1 MSLPFPI
8 INGSSNSTPHPDS
21 LSVPGKAAAAA
32 SRELFLDPTERFE
45 VYVVKAAERPH
56 YLLRLTPNNDRGEDQ
71 EEDDENDD
79 DTTTTI
85 THGLT
90 DGCDIPEWR
99 KENICGLSS
108 RQITQLSRTV
118 WRVGSCSTLF
128 RRDSQWPVILTTTT
142 TATTKPATL
151 KPNFSAWNNTS
162 HSPWEELYLKLMQ
175 EPPYSSSAVEITY
188 QEALHE
194 FPYEAQNLPVK
205 IYNAAIHWKA
215 MCAMNG
221 WT

>member
-8 INGSSNSTPHPDS
+8 INGSSSTTPPSDS
-21 LSVPGKAAAAA
+21 PSVPGKAAAAA

-45 VYVVKAAERPH
+45 VYVVKAAERPN
-56 YLLRLTPNNDRGEDQ
+56 YLLRLTPHNDRGEDQ

-108 RQITQLSRTV
+108 RQITLLSRTV

-128 RRDSQWPVILTTTT
+128 RRDSQWPVILATANA
-142 TATTKPATL
+142 ATTKPATL

-162 HSPWEELYLKLMQ
+162 HTPWEELYRKLMQ
-175 EPPYSSSAVEITY
+175 EPPYASSAAKITY
-188 QEALHE
+188 QEALHN

-205 IYNAAIHWKA
+205 INHAAANWKA
-215 MCAMNG
+215 MCPMNG